1 MKRLTKAQREERER
15 AELGR
20 IVRAVYAGATAGESL
35 RDREIPGAT
44 ELARI
49 MPALK
54 AFFGPQQPG
63 KEYPWSL
70 GHLYHFDASASA
82 TEALYSWGFRA

>member
-1 MKRLTKAQREERER
+1 MKRLTKAQREEKER
-15 AELGR
+15 AELYV
-20 IVRAVYAGATAGESL
+20 VRAAHAGATAGESL
-35 RDREIPGAT
+35 CDREISGAT

-54 AFFGPQQPG
+54 ALFGPQQPG

-70 GHLYHFDASASA
+70 GNLYHFDTSATA